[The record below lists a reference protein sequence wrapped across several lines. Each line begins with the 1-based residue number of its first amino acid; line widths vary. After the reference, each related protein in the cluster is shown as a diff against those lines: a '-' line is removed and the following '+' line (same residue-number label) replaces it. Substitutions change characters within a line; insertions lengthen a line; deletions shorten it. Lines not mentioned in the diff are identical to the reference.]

1 MRITMI
7 PYGVLSYLLGL
18 THVGF
23 RQYLT
28 GSLAVMIHIIIWL
41 YVGSTLTCLDSLG
54 GSNSKPL
61 VEYIALIIQTVVALG
76 IGIYI
81 SIIAKKELDKR
92 LLVAEEHELTPLKT
106 INID

>member
-18 THVGF
+18 TTVGF

-28 GSLAVMIHIIIWL
+28 GSLAVIIHISIWL

-54 GSNSKPL
+54 GDSKPL
-61 VEYIALIIQTVVALG
+61 VEYIALIIQTVIALG
-76 IGIYI
+76 IGMYI

-92 LLVAEEHELTPLKT
+92 LLVAEKHELAEEH
-106 INID
+106 